1 MIPPDV
7 ACPEVEIAVAG
18 VAADSE
24 VAEPVVAFLVVVADI
39 VSEAAEPV
47 VVFVA
52 VASGADV
59 AEPRASVD
67 IALVFDV
74 LVPVS
79 VVAVEVDSSGR
90 PRFFVYPNID

>member
-1 MIPPDV
+1 VIPSGV

-18 VAADSE
+18 VAAVSE
-24 VAEPVVAFLVVVADI
+24 V
-39 VSEAAEPV
+39 AEPV

-52 VASGADV
+52 VSFVADV
-59 AEPRASVD
+59 AEPRVSVD
-67 IALVFDV
+67 IPLASDV

-79 VVAVEVDSSGR
+79 VVTVEVDSSGR